1 MKRKLLLFAT
11 FVAAVLPSNADFYLS
26 GTYNN
31 GSSSNNNLDGCL
43 FVDEDGDGIFTYTLN
58 LDNGYLEK
66 FSVWDSDQSKRIGN
80 DCEIR
85 SGETI
90 KITYGGQDN
99 IYSKDPEE
107 SVKHAD
113 FFFDNRTDEKKITM
127 VVYDYPMYLRC
138 KGHWGMDDNLK
149 MTYTPLSGKYTITIG
164 SQFAKQNLVK
174 IDDDSGSGF
183 KISGGYDGSWDNYFG
198 TGSEF
203 SLSTPYDKK
212 AASPIY
218 HWGGNGYVSF
228 PVYDLNDVTITFDA
242 VENTIKAE
250 ATPVFYLRGMDGDY
264 SCRDNN
270 RFEPYEGQEGVFVL
284 RFGEQRQLTSKM
296 KVASGNASDAR
307 NWDGTLNFGSA
318 YGSGK
323 VLKLRSA
330 QQYGDFAF
338 NESVTTDVV
347 YFAPFYDA
355 DGVLAGNI
363 YAGLPDNLY
372 ILGLGEWNP
381 QNMLKNLDKYTR
393 DGVYHISGVE
403 VYGDEAS
410 KFRIC
415 DANAPSENEQWNITS
430 WGYKSDNNDVSDLD
444 ENMEYKRV
452 ATFHKGDAGN
462 MKVPTTGKYAITF
475 NIFNGEIL
483 VVNEDKANSN
493 GANSEDLSGTDEVAD
508 NSVKVSTIGNVIRIY
523 GATETEIY
531 GVSGVLLARNV
542 NEYATTRGIY
552 LIKADNKVIKVVVR

>member
-11 FVAAVLPSNADFYLS
+11 FVAAVLPSNAAFYLS

-66 FSVWDSDQSKRIGN
+66 FSVWDSERSERIGH
-80 DCEIR
+80 DYGIR
-85 SGETI
+85 SGETL
-90 KITYGGQDN
+90 KITYDGKDN
-99 IYSKDPEE
+99 IYSINPQN

-138 KGHWGMDDNLK
+138 KDNWGMDDNLK
-149 MTYTPLSGKYTITIG
+149 MTYTPLSGKYTITID

-174 IDDDSGSGF
+174 IDDDGGSGF
-183 KISGGYDGSWDNYFG
+183 KISGGYDGNWDNYFG

-212 AASPIY
+212 AASAIY
-218 HWGGNGYVSF
+218 HGGGNGYVSF

-242 VENTIKAE
+242 VEKTIKAE
-250 ATPVFYLRGMDGDY
+250 ATPVFYLRGMDGNY

-284 RFGEQRQLTSKM
+284 RFGEQRQLTSDM
-296 KVASGNASDAR
+296 KVASGNAAG

-330 QQYGDFAF
+330 QDGGDFAF

-372 ILGLGEWNP
+372 ILGLGEWTP
-381 QNMLKNLDKYTR
+381 QNMSKKLDKFTR

-403 VYGDEAS
+403 VYDDAAS
-410 KFRIC
+410 TFRIC
-415 DANAPSENEQWNITS
+415 DANAPSVDYYITS

-444 ENMEYKRV
+444 EDTEYLRK

-462 MKVPTTGKYAITF
+462 MKVPTGKYAITF

-483 VVNEDKANSN
+483 VVNEDKAISN

-542 NEYATTRGIY
+542 NEYAATRGIY

>member
-1 MKRKLLLFAT
+1 
-11 FVAAVLPSNADFYLS
+11 
-26 GTYNN
+26 
-31 GSSSNNNLDGCL
+31 
-43 FVDEDGDGIFTYTLN
+43 
-58 LDNGYLEK
+58 
-66 FSVWDSDQSKRIGN
+66 
-80 DCEIR
+80 
-85 SGETI
+85 
-90 KITYGGQDN
+90 
-99 IYSKDPEE
+99 
-107 SVKHAD
+107 
-113 FFFDNRTDEKKITM
+113 
-127 VVYDYPMYLRC
+127 
-138 KGHWGMDDNLK
+138 
-149 MTYTPLSGKYTITIG
+149 MTYTPLSGKYTITID
-164 SQFAKQNLVK
+164 SQLAKQKLVK

-183 KISGGYDGSWDNYFG
+183 KISGGYDGSWYNYFG

-242 VENTIKAE
+242 VEKTIKAE
-250 ATPVFYLRGMDGDY
+250 ATPVFYLRMYPDY
-264 SCRDNN
+264 SCRDDN

-284 RFGEQRQLTSKM
+284 RFGEQRQLTSDM
-296 KVASGNASDAR
+296 KVASGNAAG

-323 VLKLRSA
+323 VLKLQSA
-330 QQYGDFAF
+330 QGYGDFAF
-338 NESVTTDVV
+338 NKSVTTDVV
-347 YFAPFYDA
+347 YFAPIYDA

-372 ILGLGEWNP
+372 ILGLGEWTP
-381 QNMLKNLDKYTR
+381 QNMLKKLDKYTR

-403 VYGDEAS
+403 VSEANAS
-410 KFRIC
+410 TFRIC

-444 ENMEYKRV
+444 EDTEYLRK
-452 ATFHKGDAGN
+452 ATFHKEDAGN
-462 MKVPTTGKYAITF
+462 MKVPTGKYAITF

-483 VVNEDKANSN
+483 VVNEDKANRN
-493 GANSEDLSGTDEVAD
+493 DEDSEDLSGTDEVAD

>member
-11 FVAAVLPSNADFYLS
+11 FVAAVLPSNAAFYLS

-66 FSVWDSDQSKRIGN
+66 FSVWDSDQGKRIGN
-80 DCEIR
+80 DYGIR
-85 SGETI
+85 SGETL
-90 KITYGGQDN
+90 KITYDGKDN
-99 IYSKDPEE
+99 IYSINPQN

-138 KGHWGMDDNLK
+138 KDNWGMDDNLK
-149 MTYTPLSGKYTITIG
+149 MTYTPLSGKYTITID
-164 SQFAKQNLVK
+164 SQFAKQKLVK
-174 IDDDSGSGF
+174 IDGDDGSGF
-183 KISGGYDGSWDNYFG
+183 KISGGYDGSWDNFFG

-212 AASPIY
+212 AASTIY

-250 ATPVFYLRGMDGDY
+250 ATPVFYLRGLDGDY

-270 RFEPYEGQEGVFVL
+270 RFEPYEGQDGVFVL
-284 RFGEQRQLTSKM
+284 RFSEQRQLTSNM
-296 KVASGNASDAR
+296 KVASGNAAG

-323 VLKLRSA
+323 VPKLLSA
-330 QQYGDFAF
+330 QAHADFAF

-372 ILGLGEWNP
+372 ILGLGEWTP
-381 QNMLKNLDKYTR
+381 QNMSKKLDKFTR

-403 VYGDEAS
+403 VYDDAAS
-410 KFRIC
+410 TFRIC
-415 DANAPSENEQWNITS
+415 DANAPSVDYYITS

-444 ENMEYKRV
+444 EDTEYLRK

-462 MKVPTTGKYAITF
+462 MKVPTGKYAITF

-493 GANSEDLSGTDEVAD
+493 GEDSEDLSGTDEVAD

>member
-11 FVAAVLPSNADFYLS
+11 FVAAVLPSNAAFYLS

-43 FVDEDGDGIFTYTLN
+43 FVDKDGDGIFTYTLN

-66 FSVWDSDQSKRIGN
+66 FSVWDSDQRKRIGN
-80 DCEIR
+80 DYGIR
-85 SGETI
+85 SGETL

-99 IYSKDPEE
+99 IYSIDPEK

-138 KGHWGMDDNLK
+138 KDNWGMDDNLK
-149 MTYTPLSGKYTITIG
+149 MTYTPLSGKYTITID

-174 IDDDSGSGF
+174 IDGDGGSGF
-183 KISGGYDGSWDNYFG
+183 KISGGYDDSWDNFFG

-212 AASPIY
+212 AASSIY
-218 HWGGNGYVSF
+218 HRGNNGYVIF

-250 ATPVFYLRGMDGDY
+250 ATPVFYLRGLDGDY

-270 RFEPYEGQEGVFVL
+270 RFEPYEGQDGVFVL
-284 RFGEQRQLTSKM
+284 RFGEQRQLTSNM
-296 KVASGNASDAR
+296 KVASGNAAG

-323 VLKLRSA
+323 VLKLQSA

-372 ILGLGEWNP
+372 ILGLGKWTP
-381 QNMLKNLDKYTR
+381 QNMSKKLDKFTR

-403 VYGDEAS
+403 VYDDAAS
-410 KFRIC
+410 TFRIC
-415 DANAPSENEQWNITS
+415 DANAPSVDYYITS

-444 ENMEYKRV
+444 EDTEYLRK

-462 MKVPTTGKYAITF
+462 MKVPTGKYAITF

-493 GANSEDLSGTDEVAD
+493 DEDSEDLSGTDEVAE

>member
-11 FVAAVLPSNADFYLS
+11 FVAAVLPSNAAFYLS

-43 FVDEDGDGIFTYTLN
+43 FVDKDGDGIFTYTLN

-66 FSVWDSDQSKRIGN
+66 FSVWDSERSERIGH
-80 DCEIR
+80 DYGIR
-85 SGETI
+85 SGETL
-90 KITYGGQDN
+90 KITYNGKDN
-99 IYSKDPEE
+99 IYSINPQN

-138 KGHWGMDDNLK
+138 KDNWGMDDNLK
-149 MTYTPLSGKYTITIG
+149 MTYTPLSGKYTITID

-174 IDDDSGSGF
+174 IDDDGGSGF
-183 KISGGYDGSWDNYFG
+183 KISGGYDGNWDNYFG

-242 VENTIKAE
+242 VEKTIKAE
-250 ATPVFYLRGMDGDY
+250 ATPVFYLRGMDGNY

-284 RFGEQRQLTSKM
+284 RFGEQRQLTSDM
-296 KVASGNASDAR
+296 KVASGNAAG

-330 QQYGDFAF
+330 QDGGDFAF

-372 ILGLGEWNP
+372 ILGLGEWTP
-381 QNMLKNLDKYTR
+381 QNMSKKLDKFTR

-403 VYGDEAS
+403 VYDDAAS
-410 KFRIC
+410 TFRIC
-415 DANAPSENEQWNITS
+415 DANAPSVDYYITS

-444 ENMEYKRV
+444 EDTEYLRK

-462 MKVPTTGKYAITF
+462 MKVPTGWKYAITF

-483 VVNEDKANSN
+483 VVNEDKANRN
-493 GANSEDLSGTDEVAD
+493 GEDSEDLSGTDEVAD

>member
-11 FVAAVLPSNADFYLS
+11 FVAAVLPSNAAFYLS

-31 GSSSNNNLDGCL
+31 GSSSNNDLKDKECL
-43 FVDEDGDGIFTYTLN
+43 FVDKDGDGIFTYTLN

-80 DCEIR
+80 DCGIR

-90 KITYGGQDN
+90 KITYDGKDN
-99 IYSKDPEE
+99 IYSIDPEK

-138 KGHWGMDDNLK
+138 KDHWGIEDNLK
-149 MTYTPLSGKYTITIG
+149 MTYTPLSGKYTITID
-164 SQFAKQNLVK
+164 SQLAKQKLVK

-183 KISGGYDGSWDNYFG
+183 KISGGYDGSWYNYFG

-242 VENTIKAE
+242 VEKTIKAE
-250 ATPVFYLRGMDGDY
+250 ATPVFYLRMYPDY
-264 SCRDNN
+264 SCRDDN

-284 RFGEQRQLTSKM
+284 RFGEQRQLTSDM
-296 KVASGNASDAR
+296 KVASGNAAG

-323 VLKLRSA
+323 VLKLQSA
-330 QQYGDFAF
+330 QGYGDFAF
-338 NESVTTDVV
+338 NKSVTTDVV

-372 ILGLGEWNP
+372 ILGLGEWTTRNK
-381 QNMLKNLDKYTR
+381 LKKLDKYTR

-403 VYGDEAS
+403 VSEANAS
-410 KFRIC
+410 TFRIC

-444 ENMEYKRV
+444 EDTEYLRK
-452 ATFHKGDAGN
+452 ATFHKEDAGN
-462 MKVPTTGKYAITF
+462 MKVPTGKYAITF

-483 VVNEDKANSN
+483 V
-493 GANSEDLSGTDEVAD
+493 
-508 NSVKVSTIGNVIRIY
+508 
-523 GATETEIY
+523 
-531 GVSGVLLARNV
+531 
-542 NEYATTRGIY
+542 
-552 LIKADNKVIKVVVR
+552 

>member
-66 FSVWDSDQSKRIGN
+66 FSVWDSDQGKRIGN
-80 DCEIR
+80 DYGIR
-85 SGETI
+85 SGETL
-90 KITYGGQDN
+90 KITYDGKDN
-99 IYSKDPEE
+99 IYSINPQN

-138 KGHWGMDDNLK
+138 KDNWGMDDNLK
-149 MTYTPLSGKYTITIG
+149 MTYTPLSGKYTITID
-164 SQFAKQNLVK
+164 SQFAKQKLVK
-174 IDDDSGSGF
+174 IDGDDGSGF

-212 AASPIY
+212 AASPIN
-218 HWGGNGYVSF
+218 HWGKNGYISF

-242 VENTIKAE
+242 VKNTIKAE
-250 ATPVFYLRGMDGDY
+250 ATPVFYLRGLDGDY

-270 RFEPYEGQEGVFVL
+270 RFEPYEGQDGVFVL
-284 RFGEQRQLTSKM
+284 RFSESRNLTSNM
-296 KVASGNASDAR
+296 KVASGNADG

-323 VLKLRSA
+323 VLKLQSA
-330 QQYGDFAF
+330 QKYGDFFF

-355 DGVLAGNI
+355 DGSLAGNI

-372 ILGLGEWNP
+372 ILGLGEWTV
-381 QNMLKNLDKYTR
+381 QNMSRKLDKFTR
-393 DGVYHISGVE
+393 EGVYHINE
-403 VYGDEAS
+403 VDVTDGGS
-410 KFRIC
+410 SIFRIC
-415 DANAPSENEQWNITS
+415 DANAPSVDYYITS

-444 ENMEYKRV
+444 EDTEYLRK

-462 MKVPTTGKYAITF
+462 MKVPTGKYAITF

-483 VVNEDKANSN
+483 VVNKDKAYSN

>member
-11 FVAAVLPSNADFYLS
+11 FVAAVLPSNAAFYLS

-31 GSSSNNNLDGCL
+31 GSSSNNDLKDCL

-66 FSVWDSDQSKRIGN
+66 FYVWDSEKSKPIGDN
-80 DCEIR
+80 YGIR
-85 SGETI
+85 SGQNIT
-90 KITYGGQDN
+90 ITYGGQEN
-99 IYSKDPEE
+99 IYSIDPEK

-138 KGHWGMDDNLK
+138 KDHWGMDDNLK
-149 MTYTPLSGKYTITIG
+149 MTYTPLSGKYTITID

-174 IDDDSGSGF
+174 IDGDSGSGF
-183 KISGGYDGSWDNYFG
+183 KISGGYDGSWDNFFG

-212 AASPIY
+212 AASAIY
-218 HWGGNGYVSF
+218 HGGGNGYVSF
-228 PVYDLNDVTITFDA
+228 PVYDLNGVTITFDA
-242 VENTIKAE
+242 VEKTIKAE

-264 SCRDNN
+264 SCRDAN
-270 RFEPYEGQEGVFVL
+270 RFKPYEGQEGVFVL
-284 RFGEQRQLTSKM
+284 RFGEQRQLTSNM
-296 KVASGNASDAR
+296 KVASGNAAG

-323 VLKLRSA
+323 VLKLQSA

-372 ILGLGEWNP
+372 ILGLGDWIP
-381 QNMLKNLDKYTR
+381 QNMSKKLDKFTR

-403 VYGDEAS
+403 VSDANALS
-410 KFRIC
+410 FRIC
-415 DANAPSENEQWNITS
+415 DANAPSVDYYITS

-444 ENMEYKRV
+444 EDTEYLRK

-462 MKVPTTGKYAITF
+462 MKVPTGKYAITF

-493 GANSEDLSGTDEVAD
+493 GANSENLSGTDEVAD

>member
-11 FVAAVLPSNADFYLS
+11 FVAAVLPSNAAFYLS

-31 GSSSNNNLDGCL
+31 GSSPNNNLDGCL
-43 FVDEDGDGIFTYTLN
+43 FVDKDGDGIFTYTLN

-66 FSVWDSDQSKRIGN
+66 FSVWDSDQGKRIGH
-80 DCEIR
+80 DYGIR
-85 SGETI
+85 SGETLI
-90 KITYGGQDN
+90 ITYEGKDN
-99 IYSKDPEE
+99 IYSKDPEK

-138 KGHWGMDDNLK
+138 KDNWGMDDNLK
-149 MTYTPLSGKYTITIG
+149 MTYTPLSGKYTITID
-164 SQFAKQNLVK
+164 SQFAKQKLVK
-174 IDDDSGSGF
+174 IDGDDGSGF
-183 KISGGYDGSWDNYFG
+183 KISGGYNGSWDNFFG

-218 HWGGNGYVSF
+218 HFEKNGYVSF

-284 RFGEQRQLTSKM
+284 RFGEQRQLTSNM
-296 KVASGNASDAR
+296 KVASGKGNADG

-318 YGSGK
+318 YGTGK
-323 VLKLRSA
+323 VLKLQSA
-330 QQYGDFAF
+330 QGGGDFAF

-372 ILGLGEWNP
+372 ILGLGEWTP
-381 QNMLKNLDKYTR
+381 QNMSKKLDKYTR

-403 VYGDEAS
+403 VSDANAS
-410 KFRIC
+410 TFRIC
-415 DANAPSENEQWNITS
+415 DANAPSVDYYITS

-444 ENMEYKRV
+444 EDTEYLRK

-462 MKVPTTGKYAITF
+462 MKVPTGKYAITF

-483 VVNEDKANSN
+483 VVNEDKAYSN
-493 GANSEDLSGTDEVAD
+493 GANSENLSGTDEVAD

>member
-11 FVAAVLPSNADFYLS
+11 FVAAVLPSNAAFYLS

-66 FSVWDSDQSKRIGN
+66 FSVWDSDQGKRIGN
-80 DCEIR
+80 DYGIR
-85 SGETI
+85 SGETL
-90 KITYGGQDN
+90 KITYDGKDN
-99 IYSKDPEE
+99 IYSINPQN

-113 FFFDNRTDEKKITM
+113 FFFDNRTKEKKITM

-138 KGHWGMDDNLK
+138 KDNWGMDDNLK
-149 MTYTPLSGKYTITIG
+149 MTYTPLSGKYTITID
-164 SQFAKQNLVK
+164 SQFAKQKLVK
-174 IDDDSGSGF
+174 IDGDDGSGF

-212 AASPIY
+212 AASPIN
-218 HWGGNGYVSF
+218 HWGKNGYISF

-242 VENTIKAE
+242 VKNTIKAE
-250 ATPVFYLRGMDGDY
+250 ATPVFYLRGLDGDY

-270 RFEPYEGQEGVFVL
+270 RFEPYEGQDGVFVL
-284 RFGEQRQLTSKM
+284 RFSESRNLTSDM
-296 KVASGNASDAR
+296 KVASGNAADADK
-307 NWDGTLNFGSA
+307 WDGTLNFGSA

-330 QQYGDFAF
+330 QGYGDFAF

-372 ILGLGEWNP
+372 ILGLGEWTP
-381 QNMLKNLDKYTR
+381 QNMLKKLDKYTR
-393 DGVYHISGVE
+393 DGVYHINE
-403 VYGDEAS
+403 VYVTDGGS
-410 KFRIC
+410 STFRIC
-415 DANAPSENEQWNITS
+415 DANAPTIDWYITS
-430 WGYKSDNNDVSDLD
+430 WGYKNNSDDVSDLD
-444 ENMEYKRV
+444 EDAEYMRV

-462 MKVPTTGKYAITF
+462 MQIPTGKYAFTF

-483 VVNEDKANSN
+483 VVNVDKAIHN
-493 GANSEDLSGTDEVAD
+493 GANSDDLSGTDEVAE
-508 NSVKVSTIGNVIRIY
+508 STVKVTTIGNVIRIY

-531 GVSGVLLARNV
+531 GVSGALLARNV

>member
-1 MKRKLLLFAT
+1 MKRKLLFFAT
-11 FVAAVLPSNADFYLS
+11 FVAAVLPSNAAFYLS

-31 GSSSNNNLDGCL
+31 GSSSNNYLDGCL

-66 FSVWDSDQSKRIGN
+66 FSVWDSDQSKRIGHN
-80 DCEIR
+80 YGIRTCE
-85 SGETI
+85 TL
-90 KITYGGQDN
+90 KITYDGGDN
-99 IYSKDPEE
+99 IYSIDPQN

-138 KGHWGMDDNLK
+138 KDNWGMDDNLK
-149 MTYTPLSGKYTITIG
+149 MTYTPLSGKYTITID
-164 SQFAKQNLVK
+164 SQFAKQKLVK
-174 IDDDSGSGF
+174 IDGDGGSGF
-183 KISGGYDGSWDNYFG
+183 KISGGYDGSWDNFFG

-212 AASPIY
+212 AASSIY
-218 HWGGNGYVSF
+218 HRGNNGYVRF

-264 SCRDNN
+264 SCRDAN

-284 RFGEQRQLTSKM
+284 RFGEQRQLTSNM
-296 KVASGNASDAR
+296 KVASGKGNADG

-330 QQYGDFAF
+330 QLYGDFAF

-355 DGVLAGNI
+355 DGSLAGNI

-381 QNMLKNLDKYTR
+381 QNMLRKLDKFTR

-403 VYGDEAS
+403 VYDDAAS
-410 KFRIC
+410 TFRIC
-415 DANAPSENEQWNITS
+415 DANAPSVDYYITS

-444 ENMEYKRV
+444 EDTEYLRK

-462 MKVPTTGKYAITF
+462 MKVPTGKYAITF

-493 GANSEDLSGTDEVAD
+493 GEDSEDLSGTDEVAD

>member
-11 FVAAVLPSNADFYLS
+11 FVAAVLPSNAAFYLS

-43 FVDEDGDGIFTYTLN
+43 FVDKDGDGIFTYTLN

-66 FSVWDSDQSKRIGN
+66 FSVWDSEKSQRIGN
-80 DCEIR
+80 DYGIR
-85 SGETI
+85 SGETL
-90 KITYGGQDN
+90 KITYDGKDN
-99 IYSKDPEE
+99 IYSINPQN

-138 KGHWGMDDNLK
+138 KDNWGMDDNLK
-149 MTYTPLSGKYTITIG
+149 MTYTPLSGKYTITID

-174 IDDDSGSGF
+174 IDGDGGSGF
-183 KISGGYDGSWDNYFG
+183 KISGGYDGSWDNFFG

-228 PVYDLNDVTITFDA
+228 PVYDLNKDVTITFDA

-250 ATPVFYLRGMDGDY
+250 ATPVFYLRMYPDY
-264 SCRDNN
+264 SCRDDN

-284 RFGEQRQLTSKM
+284 RFGEQRQLTSDM
-296 KVASGNASDAR
+296 KVASGNAAG

-318 YGSGK
+318 DGSGK
-323 VLKLRSA
+323 VLKLQSA
-330 QQYGDFAF
+330 QGYGDFAF

-372 ILGLGEWNP
+372 ILGLGEWTP
-381 QNMLKNLDKYTR
+381 QNMSKKLDKYTR

-403 VYGDEAS
+403 VCDDAALT
-410 KFRIC
+410 FRIC
-415 DANAPSENEQWNITS
+415 DANAPSVDYYITS

-444 ENMEYKRV
+444 EDTEYLRK

-462 MKVPTTGKYAITF
+462 MKVPTGKYAITF

-483 VVNEDKANSN
+483 VVNEDKAKSN
-493 GANSEDLSGTDEVAD
+493 GANSENLSGTDEVAD

>member
-11 FVAAVLPSNADFYLS
+11 FVAAVLPSNAAFYLS

-66 FSVWDSDQSKRIGN
+66 FSVWDSERSERIGH
-80 DCEIR
+80 DYGIR
-85 SGETI
+85 SGETL
-90 KITYGGQDN
+90 KITYNGKDN
-99 IYSKDPEE
+99 IYSINPQN

-149 MTYTPLSGKYTITIG
+149 MTYTPLSGKYTITID

-174 IDDDSGSGF
+174 IDDDGGSGF

-242 VENTIKAE
+242 VEKTIKAE

-270 RFEPYEGQEGVFVL
+270 RFKPYEGQEGVFVL
-284 RFGEQRQLTSKM
+284 RFGEQRQLTSDM
-296 KVASGNASDAR
+296 KVASGNAAG

-330 QQYGDFAF
+330 QDRGDFAF

-372 ILGLGEWNP
+372 ILGLGEWTP
-381 QNMLKNLDKYTR
+381 QNMSKKLDKFTR

-403 VYGDEAS
+403 VNDDAAS
-410 KFRIC
+410 SFRIC
-415 DANAPSENEQWNITS
+415 DANAPSVDYYITS

-444 ENMEYKRV
+444 EDTEYKRV

-462 MKVPTTGKYAITF
+462 MKVPTGKYAITF

-493 GANSEDLSGTDEVAD
+493 GANSEALSGTDEVAD

>member
-11 FVAAVLPSNADFYLS
+11 FVAAVLPSNAAFYLS

-66 FSVWDSDQSKRIGN
+66 FSVWDSDQGKRIGH
-80 DCEIR
+80 DYGIR
-85 SGETI
+85 SGENL
-90 KITYGGQDN
+90 KITYGGKDN
-99 IYSKDPEE
+99 IYSKDPEK

-138 KGHWGMDDNLK
+138 KDNWGMDDNLK
-149 MTYTPLSGKYTITIG
+149 MTYTPLSGKYTITID

-174 IDDDSGSGF
+174 IDDDGGSGF
-183 KISGGYDGSWDNYFG
+183 KISGGYDGNWDNYFG

-242 VENTIKAE
+242 VEKTIKAE
-250 ATPVFYLRGMDGDY
+250 ATPVFYLRGMDGNY

-284 RFGEQRQLTSKM
+284 RFGEQRQLTSDM
-296 KVASGNASDAR
+296 KVASGNAAG

-330 QQYGDFAF
+330 QDGGDFAF

-372 ILGLGEWNP
+372 ILGLGEWTP
-381 QNMLKNLDKYTR
+381 QNMSKKLDKFTR

-403 VYGDEAS
+403 VSDANAS
-410 KFRIC
+410 TFRIC
-415 DANAPSENEQWNITS
+415 DANAPSVDYYITS

-444 ENMEYKRV
+444 EDTEYLRK

-462 MKVPTTGKYAITF
+462 MKVPTGKYAITF

-493 GANSEDLSGTDEVAD
+493 GANSEALSGTDEVAD

-542 NEYATTRGIY
+542 NEYAATRGIY

>member
-11 FVAAVLPSNADFYLS
+11 FVAAVLPSNAAFYLS

-31 GSSSNNNLDGCL
+31 GSSSNNNLDGCM
-43 FVDEDGDGIFTYTLN
+43 FDDEDGDGIFTYTLN

-66 FSVWDSDQSKRIGN
+66 FSVWDSDQGKRIGN
-80 DCEIR
+80 DYGIR
-85 SGETI
+85 SGETL
-90 KITYGGQDN
+90 KITYDGKDN
-99 IYSKDPEE
+99 IYSIDPEK

-138 KGHWGMDDNLK
+138 KDNWGMDDNLK
-149 MTYTPLSGKYTITIG
+149 MTYTPLSGKYTITIP
-164 SQFAKQNLVK
+164 SQFAKQKLVK
-174 IDDDSGSGF
+174 IDGDSGSGF
-183 KISGGYDGSWDNYFG
+183 KISGGYNGSWDNFFG

-218 HWGGNGYVSF
+218 HFEKNGYVSF

-250 ATPVFYLRGMDGDY
+250 ATPVFYLRGMDNDY

-284 RFGEQRQLTSKM
+284 RFGEQRQLTSDM
-296 KVASGNASDAR
+296 KVASGNAAG

-323 VLKLRSA
+323 VLKLLSA
-330 QQYGDFAF
+330 QGYGDFAF
-338 NESVTTDVV
+338 NGSVTTDVV

-372 ILGLGEWNP
+372 ILGLGDWTP
-381 QNMLKNLDKYTR
+381 QNMSNKLDKYTR

-403 VYGDEAS
+403 VFDANATS
-410 KFRIC
+410 FRIC
-415 DANAPSENEQWNITS
+415 DANAPSDPDIDPWKITS
-430 WGYKSDNNDVSDLD
+430 WGYKSNSDYVSDLD
-444 ENMEYKRV
+444 EHMEYKRV
-452 ATFHKGDAGN
+452 STFHKGDNGN
-462 MKVPTTGKYAITF
+462 MEVPTGKYAITF

-493 GANSEDLSGTDEVAD
+493 GKDSEDLSGTDEVAD

>member
-11 FVAAVLPSNADFYLS
+11 FVAAVLPSNAAFYLS

-43 FVDEDGDGIFTYTLN
+43 FVDKDGDGIFTYTLN

-66 FSVWDSDQSKRIGN
+66 FSVWDSDQGKRIGN
-80 DCEIR
+80 DYGIR
-85 SGETI
+85 SGQNIT
-90 KITYGGQDN
+90 ITYGGQEN
-99 IYSKDPEE
+99 IYSIDPEK

-138 KGHWGMDDNLK
+138 KDHWGMDDNLK
-149 MTYTPLSGKYTITIG
+149 MTYTPLSGKYTITIP
-164 SQFAKQNLVK
+164 SQFAKQKLVK
-174 IDDDSGSGF
+174 IDGDDGSGF
-183 KISGGYDGSWDNYFG
+183 KISGGYNGSWDNFFG

-212 AASPIY
+212 AASPIS
-218 HWGGNGYVSF
+218 HGGGNGYVSF

-242 VENTIKAE
+242 VEKTIKAE

-264 SCRDNN
+264 SCRDAN
-270 RFEPYEGQEGVFVL
+270 RFKPYEGQEGVFVL
-284 RFGEQRQLTSKM
+284 RFGEQRQLTSNM
-296 KVASGNASDAR
+296 KVASGNAAG

-323 VLKLRSA
+323 VLKLQSA

-372 ILGLGEWNP
+372 ILGLGEWTP
-381 QNMLKNLDKYTR
+381 QNMSKKLDKFTR

-403 VYGDEAS
+403 VSDANALS
-410 KFRIC
+410 FRIC
-415 DANAPSENEQWNITS
+415 DANAPSVDYYITS

-444 ENMEYKRV
+444 EDTEYLRK

-462 MKVPTTGKYAITF
+462 MKVPTGKYAITF

-493 GANSEDLSGTDEVAD
+493 GANSENLSGTDEVAD

>member
-11 FVAAVLPSNADFYLS
+11 FVAAVLPSNAAFYLS

-31 GSSSNNNLDGCL
+31 GSSSNNNLDGCM
-43 FVDEDGDGIFTYTLN
+43 FDDEDGDGIFTYTLN

-66 FSVWDSDQSKRIGN
+66 FSVWDSDQGKRIGN
-80 DCEIR
+80 DYGIR
-85 SGETI
+85 SGETL
-90 KITYGGQDN
+90 KITYDGKDN
-99 IYSKDPEE
+99 IYSINPQN

-138 KGHWGMDDNLK
+138 KDNWGMDDNLK
-149 MTYTPLSGKYTITIG
+149 MTYTPLSGKYTITID
-164 SQFAKQNLVK
+164 SQFAKQKLVK
-174 IDDDSGSGF
+174 IDGDDGSGF

-212 AASPIY
+212 AASPIN
-218 HWGGNGYVSF
+218 HWGKNGYISF

-242 VENTIKAE
+242 VKNTIKAE
-250 ATPVFYLRGMDGDY
+250 ATPVFYLRGLDGDY

-270 RFEPYEGQEGVFVL
+270 RFEPYEGQDGVFVL
-284 RFGEQRQLTSKM
+284 RFSESRNLTSNM
-296 KVASGNASDAR
+296 KVASGNADG
-307 NWDGTLNFGSA
+307 NWNGTLNFGSA

-330 QQYGDFAF
+330 EAYGDFAF

-355 DGVLAGNI
+355 DGSLAGNI

-381 QNMLKNLDKYTR
+381 QNMSRKLDKFTR
-393 DGVYHISGVE
+393 EGVYHINE
-403 VYGDEAS
+403 VDVTDGGS
-410 KFRIC
+410 STFRIC

-444 ENMEYKRV
+444 EDTEYLRK

-462 MKVPTTGKYAITF
+462 MKVPTGKYAITF

-483 VVNEDKANSN
+483 VVNKDKAYSN

>member
-11 FVAAVLPSNADFYLS
+11 FVAAVLPSNAAFYLS

-31 GSSSNNNLDGCL
+31 GSSSNNDLKDKECL

-66 FSVWDSDQSKRIGN
+66 FSVWDSEKSQRIGN
-80 DCEIR
+80 DCGIR
-85 SGETI
+85 SGENIT
-90 KITYGGQDN
+90 ITYGGQDN
-99 IYSKDPEE
+99 IYSINPEK

-138 KGHWGMDDNLK
+138 KDNWGMDDNLK
-149 MTYTPLSGKYTITIG
+149 MTYTPLSGKYTITID

-174 IDDDSGSGF
+174 IDDDGGSGF
-183 KISGGYDGSWDNYFG
+183 KISGGYYGNWDNYFG

-242 VENTIKAE
+242 VEKTIKAE
-250 ATPVFYLRGMDGDY
+250 ATPVFYLRGMDGNY

-284 RFGEQRQLTSKM
+284 RFGEQRQLTSDM
-296 KVASGNASDAR
+296 KVASGNAAG

-323 VLKLRSA
+323 VLKLQSA
-330 QQYGDFAF
+330 QAAGDFAF

-372 ILGLGEWNP
+372 ILGLGEWTP
-381 QNMLKNLDKYTR
+381 QNMSKKLDKFTR

-403 VYGDEAS
+403 VCDDAALT
-410 KFRIC
+410 FRIC
-415 DANAPSENEQWNITS
+415 DANAPSVDYYITS

-444 ENMEYKRV
+444 EDAEYKRV
-452 ATFHKGDAGN
+452 STFHKGDAGN
-462 MKVPTTGKYAITF
+462 MKVPTGKYAITF

-483 VVNEDKANSN
+483 VVNEDKAKSN
-493 GANSEDLSGTDEVAD
+493 GANSENLSGTDEVAD

>member
-11 FVAAVLPSNADFYLS
+11 FVAAVLPSNAAFYLS

-31 GSSSNNNLDGCL
+31 GSSSNNDLKDCL

-66 FSVWDSDQSKRIGN
+66 FYVWDSEKSKPIGDN
-80 DCEIR
+80 YGIR
-85 SGETI
+85 SGQNIT
-90 KITYGGQDN
+90 ITYGGQEN
-99 IYSKDPEE
+99 IYSIDPEK

-138 KGHWGMDDNLK
+138 KDNWGMDDNLK
-149 MTYTPLSGKYTITIG
+149 MTYTPLSGKYTITIP

-174 IDDDSGSGF
+174 IDGDSGSGF
-183 KISGGYDGSWDNYFG
+183 KISGGYNGSWDNYFG

-212 AASPIY
+212 AASAIY
-218 HWGGNGYVSF
+218 HGGGNGYVSF
-228 PVYDLNDVTITFDA
+228 PVYDLNGVTITFDA
-242 VENTIKAE
+242 VEKTIKAE

-264 SCRDNN
+264 SCRDAN
-270 RFEPYEGQEGVFVL
+270 RFKPYEGQEGVFVL
-284 RFGEQRQLTSKM
+284 RFGEQRQLTSNM
-296 KVASGNASDAR
+296 KVASGNAAG

-323 VLKLRSA
+323 VLKLQSA

-372 ILGLGEWNP
+372 ILGSGEWTP
-381 QNMLKNLDKYTR
+381 QNMSKKLDKFTC

-403 VYGDEAS
+403 VNNDEAS
-410 KFRIC
+410 TFRIC

-444 ENMEYKRV
+444 EDNEYLRK

-462 MKVPTTGKYAITF
+462 MKVPTGKYAITF

>member
-11 FVAAVLPSNADFYLS
+11 FVAAVLPSNAAFYLS

-31 GSSSNNNLDGCL
+31 GSSSNNDLKDCL

-66 FSVWDSDQSKRIGN
+66 FSVWDSERSERIGH
-80 DCEIR
+80 DYGIR
-85 SGETI
+85 SGENIT
-90 KITYGGQDN
+90 ITYGGQDN
-99 IYSKDPEE
+99 IYSIDPDK

-138 KGHWGMDDNLK
+138 KDNWGMDDNLK
-149 MTYTPLSGKYTITIG
+149 MTYTPLSGKYTITID

-174 IDDDSGSGF
+174 IDDDGGSGF
-183 KISGGYDGSWDNYFG
+183 KISGGYYGNWDNYFG

-242 VENTIKAE
+242 VEKTIKAE
-250 ATPVFYLRGMDGDY
+250 ATPVFYLRGMDGNY

-284 RFGEQRQLTSKM
+284 RFGEQRQLTSNM
-296 KVASGNASDAR
+296 KVASGNAAG

-330 QQYGDFAF
+330 QDGGDFAF

-372 ILGLGEWNP
+372 ILGLGEWTP
-381 QNMLKNLDKYTR
+381 QNMSKKLDKFTR

-403 VYGDEAS
+403 VCDDAALT
-410 KFRIC
+410 FRIC
-415 DANAPSENEQWNITS
+415 DANAPSVDYYITS

-444 ENMEYKRV
+444 EDTEYLRK

-462 MKVPTTGKYAITF
+462 MKVPTGKYAITF

-493 GANSEDLSGTDEVAD
+493 GANSENLSGTDEVAD

>member
-66 FSVWDSDQSKRIGN
+66 FSVWDSDQGKRIGN
-80 DCEIR
+80 DYGIR
-85 SGETI
+85 SGETL
-90 KITYGGQDN
+90 KITYDGKDN
-99 IYSKDPEE
+99 IYSINPQN

-113 FFFDNRTDEKKITM
+113 FFFDNRTKEKKITM

-138 KGHWGMDDNLK
+138 KDNWGMDDNLK
-149 MTYTPLSGKYTITIG
+149 MTYTPLSGKYTITID

-174 IDDDSGSGF
+174 IDGDSGSGF
-183 KISGGYDGSWDNYFG
+183 KISGGYNGSWDNFFG

-212 AASPIY
+212 AASPIS

-250 ATPVFYLRGMDGDY
+250 ATPVFYLRGLDGDY

-270 RFEPYEGQEGVFVL
+270 RFEPYEGQDGVFVL
-284 RFGEQRQLTSKM
+284 RFSESRNLTSDM
-296 KVASGNASDAR
+296 KVASGNAADADK
-307 NWDGTLNFGSA
+307 WDGTLNFGSA

-330 QQYGDFAF
+330 QGYGDFAF

-372 ILGLGEWNP
+372 ILGLGEWTP
-381 QNMLKNLDKYTR
+381 QNMSKKLDKYTR
-393 DGVYHISGVE
+393 DGVYHINE
-403 VYGDEAS
+403 VYVTDGGS
-410 KFRIC
+410 STFRIC
-415 DANAPSENEQWNITS
+415 DANAPTIDWYITS
-430 WGYKSDNNDVSDLD
+430 WGYKNNSDDVSDLD
-444 ENMEYKRV
+444 EDAEYMRV

-462 MKVPTTGKYAITF
+462 MQIPTGKYAFTF

-483 VVNEDKANSN
+483 VVNVDKAIHN
-493 GANSEDLSGTDEVAD
+493 GANSDDLSGTDEVAE
-508 NSVKVSTIGNVIRIY
+508 STVKVTTIGNVIRIY

-531 GVSGVLLARNV
+531 GVSGALLARNV

>member
-11 FVAAVLPSNADFYLS
+11 FVAAVLPSNAAFYLS

-31 GSSSNNNLDGCL
+31 GSSSNNDLKDCL

-66 FSVWDSDQSKRIGN
+66 FYVWDSEKSKPIGDN
-80 DCEIR
+80 YGIR
-85 SGETI
+85 SGQNIT
-90 KITYGGQDN
+90 ITYGGQEN
-99 IYSKDPEE
+99 IYSIDPEK

-138 KGHWGMDDNLK
+138 KDHWGMDDNLK
-149 MTYTPLSGKYTITIG
+149 MTYTPLSGKYTITIP

-174 IDDDSGSGF
+174 IDGDGGSGF
-183 KISGGYDGSWDNYFG
+183 KIFGGYGGNWDNYFG

-228 PVYDLNDVTITFDA
+228 PVYDLNGVTITFDA
-242 VENTIKAE
+242 VEKTIKAE

-264 SCRDNN
+264 SCRDAN
-270 RFEPYEGQEGVFVL
+270 RFKPYEGQEGVFVL
-284 RFGEQRQLTSKM
+284 RFGEQRQLTSNM
-296 KVASGNASDAR
+296 KVASGNAAG

-323 VLKLRSA
+323 VLKLQSA

-372 ILGLGEWNP
+372 ILGLGDWIP
-381 QNMLKNLDKYTR
+381 QNMSKKLDKFTR

-403 VYGDEAS
+403 VSDANALS
-410 KFRIC
+410 FRIC
-415 DANAPSENEQWNITS
+415 DANAPSVDYYITS

-444 ENMEYKRV
+444 EDTEYLRK

-462 MKVPTTGKYAITF
+462 MKVPTGKYAITF

-483 VVNEDKANSN
+483 VVNEDKAISN

>member
-1 MKRKLLLFAT
+1 M
-11 FVAAVLPSNADFYLS
+11 
-26 GTYNN
+26 
-31 GSSSNNNLDGCL
+31 
-43 FVDEDGDGIFTYTLN
+43 
-58 LDNGYLEK
+58 
-66 FSVWDSDQSKRIGN
+66 
-80 DCEIR
+80 
-85 SGETI
+85 
-90 KITYGGQDN
+90 
-99 IYSKDPEE
+99 
-107 SVKHAD
+107 
-113 FFFDNRTDEKKITM
+113 
-127 VVYDYPMYLRC
+127 
-138 KGHWGMDDNLK
+138 
-149 MTYTPLSGKYTITIG
+149 
-164 SQFAKQNLVK
+164 
-174 IDDDSGSGF
+174 
-183 KISGGYDGSWDNYFG
+183 
-198 TGSEF
+198 
-203 SLSTPYDKK
+203 
-212 AASPIY
+212 
-218 HWGGNGYVSF
+218 
-228 PVYDLNDVTITFDA
+228 
-242 VENTIKAE
+242 
-250 ATPVFYLRGMDGDY
+250 
-264 SCRDNN
+264 
-270 RFEPYEGQEGVFVL
+270 
-284 RFGEQRQLTSKM
+284 
-296 KVASGNASDAR
+296 VASGNAAG

-323 VLKLRSA
+323 VLKLQSA

-372 ILGLGEWNP
+372 ILGSGEWTP
-381 QNMLKNLDKYTR
+381 PNMSKKLDKFTC

-403 VYGDEAS
+403 VNNDEAS
-410 KFRIC
+410 TFRIC

-444 ENMEYKRV
+444 EDNEYLRK

-462 MKVPTTGKYAITF
+462 MKVPTGKYAITF

>member
-11 FVAAVLPSNADFYLS
+11 FVAAVLPSNAAFYLS

-66 FSVWDSDQSKRIGN
+66 FSVWDSDQGKRIGH
-80 DCEIR
+80 DYGIR
-85 SGETI
+85 SGETLI
-90 KITYGGQDN
+90 ITYEGKDN
-99 IYSKDPEE
+99 IYSINPQN

-138 KGHWGMDDNLK
+138 KDNWGMDDNLK
-149 MTYTPLSGKYTITIG
+149 MTYTPLSGKYTITIP

-174 IDDDSGSGF
+174 IDGDGGSGF

-242 VENTIKAE
+242 VEKTIKAE

-270 RFEPYEGQEGVFVL
+270 RFKPYEGQEGVFVL
-284 RFGEQRQLTSKM
+284 RFGEQRQLTSNM
-296 KVASGNASDAR
+296 KVASGNVAG

-323 VLKLRSA
+323 VLKLQSA
-330 QQYGDFAF
+330 QAAGDFAF

-372 ILGLGEWNP
+372 ILGLGEWTP
-381 QNMLKNLDKYTR
+381 QNMSKKLDKFTR

-403 VYGDEAS
+403 VCDDAALT
-410 KFRIC
+410 FRIC
-415 DANAPSENEQWNITS
+415 DANAPSVDYYITS

-444 ENMEYKRV
+444 EDTEYLRK

-462 MKVPTTGKYAITF
+462 MKVPTGKYAITF

-483 VVNEDKANSN
+483 VVNEDKAKSN
-493 GANSEDLSGTDEVAD
+493 GANSENLSGTDEVAD
-508 NSVKVSTIGNVIRIY
+508 NSVKVRLS
-523 GATETEIY
+523 AM
-531 GVSGVLLARNV
+531 
-542 NEYATTRGIY
+542 
-552 LIKADNKVIKVVVR
+552 

>member
-11 FVAAVLPSNADFYLS
+11 FVAAVLPSNAAFYLY

-43 FVDEDGDGIFTYTLN
+43 FVDEDGDDIFTYTLN

-66 FSVWDSDQSKRIGN
+66 FYVWDSEKNEPIGDN
-80 DCEIR
+80 YGIR
-85 SGETI
+85 SGQNIT
-90 KITYGGQDN
+90 ITYGGQEN
-99 IYSKDPEE
+99 IYSIDPEK

-138 KGHWGMDDNLK
+138 KDHWGMDDNLK
-149 MTYTPLSGKYTITIG
+149 MTYTPLSGKYTITID

-174 IDDDSGSGF
+174 IDGDGGSGF

-228 PVYDLNDVTITFDA
+228 PVYDLNKDVTITFDA
-242 VENTIKAE
+242 VEETIKAE

-264 SCRDNN
+264 SCRDDN

-284 RFGEQRQLTSKM
+284 RFGEQRQLTSNM
-296 KVASGNASDAR
+296 KVASGNAAG

-323 VLKLRSA
+323 VLKLLSA
-330 QQYGDFAF
+330 QGYGDFAY

-372 ILGLGEWNP
+372 ILGLDEWTP
-381 QNMLKNLDKYTR
+381 QNMSKKLDKFTR

-403 VYGDEAS
+403 VSDANAS
-410 KFRIC
+410 TFRIC

-444 ENMEYKRV
+444 EDMEYLRK

-462 MKVPTTGKYAITF
+462 MKVPTGKYAITF

-483 VVNEDKANSN
+483 VVNEDNED
-493 GANSEDLSGTDEVAD
+493 SEDLSGTDEVAE

>member
-11 FVAAVLPSNADFYLS
+11 FVAAVLPSNAAFYLS

-31 GSSSNNNLDGCL
+31 GSSSNNDLDGCL

-66 FSVWDSDQSKRIGN
+66 FSVWDSERSERIGH
-80 DCEIR
+80 DYGIR
-85 SGETI
+85 SGENL

-99 IYSKDPEE
+99 IYSKDPEK

-138 KGHWGMDDNLK
+138 KDNWGMDDNLK
-149 MTYTPLSGKYTITIG
+149 MTYTPLSGKYTITID
-164 SQFAKQNLVK
+164 SQFAKQKLVK
-174 IDDDSGSGF
+174 IDGDDGSGF
-183 KISGGYDGSWDNYFG
+183 KISGGYNGSWDNFFG

-212 AASPIY
+212 AASPIS
-218 HWGGNGYVSF
+218 HGGGNGYVSF

-242 VENTIKAE
+242 VEKTIKAE

-264 SCRDNN
+264 SCRDAN
-270 RFEPYEGQEGVFVL
+270 RFKPYEGQEGVFVL
-284 RFGEQRQLTSKM
+284 RFGEQRQLTSNM
-296 KVASGNASDAR
+296 KVASGNAAG

-323 VLKLRSA
+323 VLKLQSA

-372 ILGLGEWNP
+372 ILGLGEWTP
-381 QNMLKNLDKYTR
+381 QNMSKKLDKFTR

-403 VYGDEAS
+403 VSDANALS
-410 KFRIC
+410 FRIC
-415 DANAPSENEQWNITS
+415 DANAPSVDYYITS

-444 ENMEYKRV
+444 EDTEYLRK

-462 MKVPTTGKYAITF
+462 MKVPTGKYAITF

-483 VVNEDKANSN
+483 VVNGDKANSN

>member
-11 FVAAVLPSNADFYLS
+11 FVAAVLPSNAAFYLS

-31 GSSSNNNLDGCL
+31 GSSSNNNLDGCR

-66 FSVWDSDQSKRIGN
+66 FSVWDSDQGKRIGH
-80 DCEIR
+80 DYGIR
-85 SGETI
+85 SGETL
-90 KITYGGQDN
+90 KITYDGKDN
-99 IYSKDPEE
+99 IHSINPQN

-138 KGHWGMDDNLK
+138 KDHWGMNDNLK
-149 MTYTPLSGKYTITIG
+149 MTYTPLSGKYTITID
-164 SQFAKQNLVK
+164 SQFAKQKLVK
-174 IDDDSGSGF
+174 IDGDGDSGF
-183 KISGGYDGSWDNYFG
+183 KISGGYNGSWDNFFG

-218 HWGGNGYVSF
+218 HFKKNGYVSF

-284 RFGEQRQLTSKM
+284 RFGEQRQLTSDM
-296 KVASGNASDAR
+296 KVASGIGNAAG

-323 VLKLRSA
+323 VLKLQSA
-330 QQYGDFAF
+330 QGGGDFAF

-372 ILGLGEWNP
+372 ILGLGEWIP
-381 QNMLKNLDKYTR
+381 QNMSEKLDKYTR

-403 VYGDEAS
+403 VSDANALT
-410 KFRIC
+410 FRIC

-444 ENMEYKRV
+444 EDNEYSRK

-462 MKVPTTGKYAITF
+462 MKVPTGKYAITF

-483 VVNEDKANSN
+483 VVNEDKAISN

>member
-11 FVAAVLPSNADFYLS
+11 FVAAVLPSNAAFYLS

-80 DCEIR
+80 DCGIR

-90 KITYGGQDN
+90 KITYDGKDN
-99 IYSKDPEE
+99 IYSIDPEK

-138 KGHWGMDDNLK
+138 KDNWGMDDNLK
-149 MTYTPLSGKYTITIG
+149 MTYTPLSGKYTITID
-164 SQFAKQNLVK
+164 SQLAKQKLVK

-183 KISGGYDGSWDNYFG
+183 KISGGYDGSWYNYFG

-212 AASPIY
+212 AASPIS

-228 PVYDLNDVTITFDA
+228 PIYDLNDVTITFDA
-242 VENTIKAE
+242 VEKTIKAE
-250 ATPVFYLRGMDGDY
+250 ATPVFYLRMYPDY
-264 SCRDNN
+264 SCRDDN

-284 RFGEQRQLTSKM
+284 RFGEQRQLTSDM
-296 KVASGNASDAR
+296 KVASGNAAG

-323 VLKLRSA
+323 VLKLQSA

-372 ILGLGEWNP
+372 ILGLGEWTL
-381 QNMLKNLDKYTR
+381 QNMLKKLDKYTR

-403 VYGDEAS
+403 VSEANAS
-410 KFRIC
+410 TFRIC

-444 ENMEYKRV
+444 EDMEYLRK

-462 MKVPTTGKYAITF
+462 MKVPTGKYAITF

-483 VVNEDKANSN
+483 VVNEDKANRN
-493 GANSEDLSGTDEVAD
+493 DEDSEDLSGTDEVAD

>member
-11 FVAAVLPSNADFYLS
+11 FVAAVLPSNAAFYLS

-66 FSVWDSDQSKRIGN
+66 FSVWDSERSERIGH
-80 DCEIR
+80 DYGIR
-85 SGETI
+85 SGETL
-90 KITYGGQDN
+90 KITYNGKDN
-99 IYSKDPEE
+99 IYSINPQN

-138 KGHWGMDDNLK
+138 KDNWGMDDNLK
-149 MTYTPLSGKYTITIG
+149 MTYTPLSGKYTITID

-174 IDDDSGSGF
+174 IDDDGGSGF
-183 KISGGYDGSWDNYFG
+183 KISGGYDGNWDNYFG

-250 ATPVFYLRGMDGDY
+250 ATPVFYLRMYPDY
-264 SCRDNN
+264 SCRDDN

-284 RFGEQRQLTSKM
+284 RFGEQRQLTSDM
-296 KVASGNASDAR
+296 KVASGNAAG

-330 QQYGDFAF
+330 QDGGDFAF

-372 ILGLGEWNP
+372 ILGLGEWTP
-381 QNMLKNLDKYTR
+381 QNMSKKLDKFTR

-403 VYGDEAS
+403 VYDDAAS
-410 KFRIC
+410 TFRIC
-415 DANAPSENEQWNITS
+415 DANAPSVDYYITS

-444 ENMEYKRV
+444 EDTEYLRK

-462 MKVPTTGKYAITF
+462 MKVPTGKYAITF

-483 VVNEDKANSN
+483 VVNEDKANRN
-493 GANSEDLSGTDEVAD
+493 GEDSEDLSGTDEVAD

>member
-11 FVAAVLPSNADFYLS
+11 FVAAVLPSNAAFYLS

-66 FSVWDSDQSKRIGN
+66 FSVWDSERSERIGH
-80 DCEIR
+80 DYGIR
-85 SGETI
+85 SGENL
-90 KITYGGQDN
+90 KITYGGKDN
-99 IYSKDPEE
+99 IYSKDPEK

-138 KGHWGMDDNLK
+138 KDNWGMDDNLK
-149 MTYTPLSGKYTITIG
+149 MTYTPLSGKYTITID
-164 SQFAKQNLVK
+164 SQFAKQKLVK
-174 IDDDSGSGF
+174 IDGDGGSGF
-183 KISGGYDGSWDNYFG
+183 KISGGYDGNWDNYFG

-242 VENTIKAE
+242 VEKTIKAE

-284 RFGEQRQLTSKM
+284 RFGEQRQLTSDM
-296 KVASGNASDAR
+296 KVASGNAAG

-330 QQYGDFAF
+330 QDGGDFAF

-372 ILGLGEWNP
+372 ILGLGEWTP
-381 QNMLKNLDKYTR
+381 QNMSKKLDKFTR

-403 VYGDEAS
+403 VSDANAS
-410 KFRIC
+410 TFRIC
-415 DANAPSENEQWNITS
+415 DANAPSVDYYITS

-444 ENMEYKRV
+444 EDTEYLRK

-462 MKVPTTGKYAITF
+462 MKVPTGKYAITF

-493 GANSEDLSGTDEVAD
+493 GEDSEDLSGTDEVAE

-542 NEYATTRGIY
+542 NEYAATRGIY

>member
-66 FSVWDSDQSKRIGN
+66 FSVWDSDQGKRIGN
-80 DCEIR
+80 DYGIR
-85 SGETI
+85 SGETL
-90 KITYGGQDN
+90 KITYDGKDN
-99 IYSKDPEE
+99 IYSINPQN

-138 KGHWGMDDNLK
+138 KDNWGMDDKLK
-149 MTYTPLSGKYTITIG
+149 MTYTPLSGKYTITID
-164 SQFAKQNLVK
+164 SQFAKQKLVK
-174 IDDDSGSGF
+174 IDGDDGSGF

-228 PVYDLNDVTITFDA
+228 PVYDLNKDVTITFDA
-242 VENTIKAE
+242 VEETIKAE
-250 ATPVFYLRGMDGDY
+250 ATPVFYLRMYPDY
-264 SCRDNN
+264 SCRDDN
-270 RFEPYEGQEGVFVL
+270 RFEPYEGQDGVFVL
-284 RFGEQRQLTSKM
+284 RFSESRNLTKDM
-296 KVASGNASDAR
+296 KVASGNADG
-307 NWDGTLNFGSA
+307 NWDGTLNFGKA
-318 YGSGK
+318 HGSGK
-323 VLKLRSA
+323 VLKLQSA
-330 QQYGDFAF
+330 QAYGDFAF

-355 DGVLAGNI
+355 DGSLAGNI

-381 QNMLKNLDKYTR
+381 QNMSRKLDKFTR

-403 VYGDEAS
+403 VFDANATS
-410 KFRIC
+410 FRIC
-415 DANAPSENEQWNITS
+415 DANAPSDPDIDPWKITS
-430 WGYKSDNNDVSDLD
+430 WGYKSNSDYVSDLD
-444 ENMEYKRV
+444 EHMEYKRV
-452 ATFHKGDAGN
+452 STFHKGDNGN
-462 MKVPTTGKYAITF
+462 MEVPTGKYAITF

-493 GANSEDLSGTDEVAD
+493 GKDSEDLSGTDEVAD

>member
-11 FVAAVLPSNADFYLS
+11 FVAAVLPSNAAFYLS

-31 GSSSNNNLDGCL
+31 GSSSNNDLKDCL

-66 FSVWDSDQSKRIGN
+66 FYVWDSEKSKPIGDN
-80 DCEIR
+80 YGIR
-85 SGETI
+85 SGQNIT
-90 KITYGGQDN
+90 ITYGGQEN
-99 IYSKDPEE
+99 IYSIDPEK

-138 KGHWGMDDNLK
+138 KDHWGMDDNLK
-149 MTYTPLSGKYTITIG
+149 MTYTPLSGKYTITIP

-174 IDDDSGSGF
+174 IDGDSGSGF
-183 KISGGYDGSWDNYFG
+183 KISGGYNGSWDNYFG

-212 AASPIY
+212 AASAIY
-218 HWGGNGYVSF
+218 HGGGNGYVSF
-228 PVYDLNDVTITFDA
+228 PVYDLNGVTITFDA
-242 VENTIKAE
+242 VEKTIKAE

-264 SCRDNN
+264 SCRDAN
-270 RFEPYEGQEGVFVL
+270 RFKPYEGQEGVFVL
-284 RFGEQRQLTSKM
+284 RFGEQRQLTSNM
-296 KVASGNASDAR
+296 KVASGNAAG

-323 VLKLRSA
+323 VLKLQSA

-372 ILGLGEWNP
+372 ILGSGEWTP
-381 QNMLKNLDKYTR
+381 QNMSKKLDKFTC

-403 VYGDEAS
+403 VNNDEAS
-410 KFRIC
+410 TFRIC

-444 ENMEYKRV
+444 EDNEYLRK

-462 MKVPTTGKYAITF
+462 MKVPTGKYAITF

>member
-11 FVAAVLPSNADFYLS
+11 FVAAVLPSNAAFYLS

-66 FSVWDSDQSKRIGN
+66 FYVWDSEKSKPIGDN
-80 DCEIR
+80 YGIR
-85 SGETI
+85 SGQNIT
-90 KITYGGQDN
+90 ITYGGQEN
-99 IYSKDPEE
+99 IYSIDPEK

-138 KGHWGMDDNLK
+138 KDHWGMDDNLK
-149 MTYTPLSGKYTITIG
+149 MTYTPLSGKYTITIP

-174 IDDDSGSGF
+174 IDGDGGSGF
-183 KISGGYDGSWDNYFG
+183 KISGGYGGKWDNYFG

-212 AASPIY
+212 AASAIY
-218 HWGGNGYVSF
+218 HGGGNGYVSF
-228 PVYDLNDVTITFDA
+228 PVYDLNGVTITFDA
-242 VENTIKAE
+242 VEKTIKAE

-264 SCRDNN
+264 SCRDAN
-270 RFEPYEGQEGVFVL
+270 RFKPYEGQEGVFVL
-284 RFGEQRQLTSKM
+284 RFGEQRQLTSNM
-296 KVASGNASDAR
+296 KVASGNAAG

-323 VLKLRSA
+323 VLKLQSA

-372 ILGLGEWNP
+372 ILGLGDWIP
-381 QNMLKNLDKYTR
+381 QNMSKKLDKFTC

-403 VYGDEAS
+403 VNNDEAS
-410 KFRIC
+410 TFRIC

-444 ENMEYKRV
+444 EDTEYLRK

-462 MKVPTTGKYAITF
+462 MKVPTGKYAITF

-493 GANSEDLSGTDEVAD
+493 GANSENLSGTDEVAD

>member
-11 FVAAVLPSNADFYLS
+11 FVAAVLPSNAAFYLS

-31 GSSSNNNLDGCL
+31 GSSSNNDLKDCL
-43 FVDEDGDGIFTYTLN
+43 FVDDDGDGIFTYTLN

-80 DCEIR
+80 DCGIR

-90 KITYGGQDN
+90 KITCDGKDN
-99 IYSKDPEE
+99 IHSIDPKE

-138 KGHWGMDDNLK
+138 KDNWGMDDNLK
-149 MTYTPLSGKYTITIG
+149 MTYTPLSGKYTITID
-164 SQFAKQNLVK
+164 SQFAKQKLVK
-174 IDDDSGSGF
+174 IDGDGGSGF
-183 KISGGYDGSWDNYFG
+183 KISGGYDGSWDNFFG

-212 AASPIY
+212 AASSIY
-218 HWGGNGYVSF
+218 HRGNNGYVIF

-242 VENTIKAE
+242 VEKTIKAE

-264 SCRDNN
+264 SCRDAN

-284 RFGEQRQLTSKM
+284 RFGEQRQLTRDM
-296 KVASGNASDAR
+296 KVASGKGNADG

-318 YGSGK
+318 YGTGK
-323 VLKLRSA
+323 VLKLQSA

-338 NESVTTDVV
+338 NGSVTTDVV

-355 DGVLAGNI
+355 DGNLAGNI

-372 ILGLGEWNP
+372 ILGLGEWTP
-381 QNMLKNLDKYTR
+381 QNMSKMLDKFTR

-403 VYGDEAS
+403 VNNDEALT
-410 KFRIC
+410 FRIC

-444 ENMEYKRV
+444 EDMEYKRV

-462 MKVPTTGKYAITF
+462 MKVPTGKYASTF

-483 VVNEDKANSN
+483 VVNEDKAKSN

-508 NSVKVSTIGNVIRIY
+508 DSVKVSTIGNVIRIY

>member
-11 FVAAVLPSNADFYLS
+11 FVAAVLPSNAAFYLS

-66 FSVWDSDQSKRIGN
+66 FSVWDSERSERIGH
-80 DCEIR
+80 DYGIR
-85 SGETI
+85 SGETL
-90 KITYGGQDN
+90 KITYNGKDN
-99 IYSKDPEE
+99 IYSINPQN

-149 MTYTPLSGKYTITIG
+149 MTYTPLSGKYTITID

-174 IDDDSGSGF
+174 IDDDGGSGF
-183 KISGGYDGSWDNYFG
+183 KISGGYYGNWDNYFG

-228 PVYDLNDVTITFDA
+228 PVYDLNKDVTITFDA
-242 VENTIKAE
+242 VEKTIKAE

-270 RFEPYEGQEGVFVL
+270 RFKPYEGQEGVFVL
-284 RFGEQRQLTSKM
+284 RFGEQRQLTSNM
-296 KVASGNASDAR
+296 KVASGNAAG

-323 VLKLRSA
+323 VLKLQSA
-330 QQYGDFAF
+330 QAAGDFAF

-372 ILGLGEWNP
+372 ILGLGEWTP
-381 QNMLKNLDKYTR
+381 QNMSKKLDKFTR

-403 VYGDEAS
+403 VNDDAAS
-410 KFRIC
+410 SFRIC
-415 DANAPSENEQWNITS
+415 DANAPSVDYYITS

-444 ENMEYKRV
+444 EDTEYKRV

-462 MKVPTTGKYAITF
+462 MKVPTGKYAITF

-493 GANSEDLSGTDEVAD
+493 GANSEALSGTDEVAD